1 MNRRLQNSAVI
12 LTAIAA
18 ALAVIE
24 TQTQGFRD
32 GTALSGRERC
42 YGVARQAAND
52 CATAR
57 HSCAA
62 QAKKDGDRN
71 EWIMVP
77 RGVCDKLIGGVTE
90 AL

>member
-1 MNRRLQNSAVI
+1 MTRHLQNSAVI
-12 LTAIAA
+12 LAAIAA
-18 ALAVIE
+18 ALAVVE

-42 YGVARQAAND
+42 YGVARQSAND
-52 CATAR
+52 CATAL

-62 QAKKDGDRN
+62 QARKDGDRN

-77 RGVCDKLIGGVTE
+77 RGVCGKLVGSVTE